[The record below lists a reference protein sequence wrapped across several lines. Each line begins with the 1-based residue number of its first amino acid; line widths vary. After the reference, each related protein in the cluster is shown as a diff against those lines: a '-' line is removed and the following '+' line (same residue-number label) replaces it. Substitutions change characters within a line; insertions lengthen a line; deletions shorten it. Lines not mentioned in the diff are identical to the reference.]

1 VTTLPTPANM
11 AVIATSLRG
20 LRAPLERGTGRAG
33 QQLEQ
38 AIQALDGLGGCFQ
51 ALESE
56 LHGAAHAAAIGQLEH
71 ASTALRGIDG
81 LIRAE
86 RQALEQMQGQLLA
99 IGGSLGQLDA
109 TVRAVGMLT
118 VTAKVCASGLGAM
131 GEDFSAFTSEIA
143 RLFDLSRRSLEG
155 FQQAVLRLQEDLQ
168 GGLARQATFARQQ
181 ADAIQSVPAALAEGV
196 AAVSRRLRA
205 GAEAAGALREQTEAL
220 GRQTAET
227 ILALRSEDSVLEP
240 LEQVGQALLALPP
253 VLEREAMTVEQ
264 RGIIAA
270 DSCHRQS
277 ARLLGVAE
285 MQEVWWLRLAE
296 SLRAL
301 AAEARR
307 IATAGA
313 EACGA
318 AERRGGMLG
327 MLEPQLRQATVLLRD
342 FRAAQAEVEG
352 VARGIATAVAQL
364 VAHIST
370 VRGLETDLRLMS
382 LNMTLKSGRLH
393 DAGRTLHTI
402 ARELRTCADQ
412 TTQIV
417 SQITRDLSSV
427 TALAQEH
434 AQRGRLAE
442 EVELEGL
449 DGVMSGAMA
458 SLGGA
463 GRQMSQARSTLEE
476 GGGTAVT
483 ALEAALAA
491 LAEAGIAPALR
502 DLSRRLVASVGER
515 VPSEA
520 EVAAIRHLLPAPLAH
535 GRARALPVLEDSL
548 A

>member
-1 VTTLPTPANM
+1 MTTFPTPANM
-11 AVIATSLRG
+11 AMMATTLRG
-20 LRAPLERGTGRAG
+20 LRAPLERGVGRAG

-38 AIQALDGLGGCFQ
+38 AIQALDGLGGCFE
-51 ALESE
+51 ALEAE
-56 LHGAAHAAAIGQLEH
+56 LRGAGHAAAIGQLEH
-71 ASTALRGIDG
+71 AATALRGIDG

-155 FQQAVLRLQEDLQ
+155 FQQAVVRLQEDLQ
-168 GGLARQATFARQQ
+168 GGLARQASFARQQ
-181 ADAIQSVPAALAEGV
+181 ADAIQSVPAALAEG
-196 AAVSRRLRA
+196 AATLSRRLQA
-205 GAEAAGALREQTEAL
+205 GAEAAGELREQAVGL
-220 GRQTAET
+220 GRRAAEAM
-227 ILALRSEDSVLEP
+227 LLLRSEDAVPGSLD
-240 LEQVGQALLALPP
+240 QISQALVALPP
-253 VLEREAMTVEQ
+253 GRDAALVEQ
-264 RGIIAA
+264 SGGVA
-270 DSCHRQS
+270 DTCRRHS
-277 ARLLGVAE
+277 ARLLSVAE
-285 MQEVWWLRLAE
+285 AQEAWWLRMTE

-301 AAEARR
+301 PAELRRVAATGTD
-307 IATAGA
+307 I
-313 EACGA
+313 CGA
-318 AERRGGMLG
+318 AERRGAVLG
-327 MLEPQLRQATVLLRD
+327 MLEPQVRQAAVLLRD

-449 DGVMSGAMA
+449 DGVMSNAMD

-463 GRQMSQARSTLEE
+463 GRHMNQARAALEDGSSTA
-476 GGGTAVT
+476 TT

-491 LAEAGIAPALR
+491 LVEAETAPSLR
-502 DLSRRLVASVGER
+502 DLAHRLTAGMGGR
-515 VPSEA
+515 
-520 EVAAIRHLLPAPLAH
+520 
-535 GRARALPVLEDSL
+535 GRAVPVLEGSL

>member
-1 VTTLPTPANM
+1 MTTFPTPANTATM
-11 AVIATSLRG
+11 ATALRG
-20 LRAPLERGTGRAG
+20 LRAPLERGVGQAG
-33 QQLEQ
+33 QQLGQ

-51 ALESE
+51 ALEAE
-56 LHGAAHAAAIGQLEH
+56 MRGTGHAAAIGQLEH
-71 ASTALRGIDG
+71 AATALRGIDG

-86 RQALEQMQGQLLA
+86 RQALEQMQGQLQA

-155 FQQAVLRLQEDLQ
+155 FQQAVVRLQEDLQ
-168 GGLARQATFARQQ
+168 GGLARQAGFARQQ
-181 ADAIQSVPAALAEGV
+181 ADAIQSVPAALAEG
-196 AAVSRRLRA
+196 AAALSRRLQA
-205 GAEAAGALREQTEAL
+205 GAEAASDMREQVGEL
-220 GRQTAET
+220 GRQAAEAM
-227 ILALRSEDSVLEP
+227 LLLRSEDGTLDT
-240 LEQVGQALLALPP
+240 LEQVGQALLALPAGRGAEP
-253 VLEREAMTVEQ
+253 WGEA
-264 RGIIAA
+264 G
-270 DSCHRQS
+270 HRHA

-285 MQEVWWLRLAE
+285 AQEAWWLRLTE

-301 AAEARR
+301 PAELGRVAA
-307 IATAGA
+307 TGA
-313 EACGA
+313 EICGA
-318 AERRGGMLG
+318 AERRGGVLG
-327 MLEPQLRQATVLLRD
+327 MLEPHVRQAAVLLRD

-364 VAHIST
+364 VAHIGT

-434 AQRGRLAE
+434 AQRGRVAE
-442 EVELEGL
+442 EVELERL
-449 DGVMSGAMA
+449 EGVMGSAMG
-458 SLGGA
+458 SLGGV
-463 GRQMSQARSTLEE
+463 GRQMTQARVALED
-476 GGGTAVT
+476 GNGTATT
-483 ALEAALAA
+483 ALHAALAA
-491 LAEAGIAPALR
+491 LADTEIAPALR
-502 DLSRRLVASVGER
+502 DLARRLTAGSK
-515 VPSEA
+515 
-520 EVAAIRHLLPAPLAH
+520 
-535 GRARALPVLEDSL
+535 GRGQVVPVLEGSL

>member
-1 VTTLPTPANM
+1 VTTFPTPANM
-11 AVIATSLRG
+11 AMMATTLRG
-20 LRAPLERGTGRAG
+20 LRAPLERGVGRAG

-38 AIQALDGLGGCFQ
+38 AIQALDGLGGCFE
-51 ALESE
+51 ALEAE
-56 LHGAAHAAAIGQLEH
+56 LRGTGHAAAIGRLEH
-71 ASTALRGIDG
+71 AATALRGIDG

-155 FQQAVLRLQEDLQ
+155 FQQAVVRLQEDLQ
-168 GGLARQATFARQQ
+168 GGLARQAGFARQQ

-196 AAVSRRLRA
+196 AALSRRLGA
-205 GAEAAGALREQTEAL
+205 GAEAAGALRQQTEGL
-220 GRQTAET
+220 GRRTAEAM
-227 ILALRSEDSVLEP
+227 LLLRSEDGVADT
-240 LEQVGQALLALPP
+240 LEQAGQALQALPP
-253 VLEREAMTVEQ
+253 E
-264 RGIIAA
+264 GGAA
-270 DSCHRQS
+270 GRNQA

-285 MQEVWWLRLAE
+285 AQEAWWLRLTE
-296 SLRAL
+296 SLRELPAEL
-301 AAEARR
+301 RRVAA
-307 IATAGA
+307 AGA

-318 AERRGGMLG
+318 AERRGGVLG
-327 MLEPQLRQATVLLRD
+327 ILEPQVRQAAVLLRD

-449 DGVMSGAMA
+449 DGVMGSAMD
-458 SLGGA
+458 SLGTA
-463 GRQMSQARSTLEE
+463 GRQMSQARAALED
-476 GGGTAVT
+476 GGSNAAT

-502 DLSRRLVASVGER
+502 DLSRRLTAD
-515 VPSEA
+515 A
-520 EVAAIRHLLPAPLAH
+520 DLP
-535 GRARALPVLEDSL
+535 GRAAPVLEVSL

>member
-1 VTTLPTPANM
+1 VTMLPTPAKM
-11 AVIATSLRG
+11 AAIASTLRG
-20 LRAPLERGTGRAG
+20 TRTPLERGVSRTG

-38 AIQALDGLGGCFQ
+38 AIQALGGLGDCVQ
-51 ALESE
+51 ALETA
-56 LHGAAHAAAIGQLEH
+56 LRGPTHATAIGQLEH
-71 ASTALRGIDG
+71 ATATLRCIDG
-81 LIRAE
+81 MIRAE

-155 FQQAVLRLQEDLQ
+155 FQQAVVRLQEDLQ

-181 ADAIQSVPAALAEGV
+181 ADALQTVPTALADSIGIV
-196 AAVSRRLRA
+196 DRRLRA
-205 GAEAAGALREQTEAL
+205 GAEAASDIQEQAAALVRQASEAVGALQEIGGTRQRTEL
-220 GRQTAET
+220 VE
-227 ILALRSEDSVLEP
+227 
-240 LEQVGQALLALPP
+240 QALLALPP
-253 VLEREAMTVEQ
+253 LLADAAVEEAQKSVV
-264 RGIIAA
+264 AA
-270 DSCHRQS
+270 TASHRQS
-277 ARLLGVAE
+277 ALLLAAAEEHEALCQRLDD
-285 MQEVWWLRLAE
+285 
-296 SLRAL
+296 SLRSL
-301 AAEARR
+301 PMEARR
-307 IATAGA
+307 IAVLGA
-313 EACGA
+313 EAYGA
-318 AERRGGMLG
+318 PERRGSFLG
-327 MLEPQLRQATVLLRD
+327 SLESHVRQAQVLLRD

-352 VARGIATAVAQL
+352 VARGVSSAVAQL

-434 AQRGRLAE
+434 AQRGRTAE
-442 EVELEGL
+442 EVELEQL
-449 DGVMSGAMA
+449 EALMSGAMD
-458 SLGGA
+458 SLGGV
-463 GRQMSQARSTLEE
+463 GRQIAQALAGVEDGS
-476 GGGTAVT
+476 GTAIT
-483 ALEAALAA
+483 ALGGAANSV
-491 LAEAGIAPALR
+491 AEADIAPALR
-502 DLSRRLVASVGER
+502 EAARQLVLCAGG
-515 VPSEA
+515 PAPAEA
-520 EVAAIRHLLPAPLAH
+520 EMAAIRHLLPAALAH
-535 GRARALPVLEDSL
+535 APRPARVLEGSR